1 MQVASC
7 GQEGDYLLEPV
18 VETEPEVEVEQ
29 DEDEVD
35 ETEAEVEEV
44 VEGVKQT
51 SLEDAEVEPAI
62 EEDSTP
68 VEPATAAPISK
79 SQPRSPHPNIFVV
92 GDAADAF
99 GAIKAGHVAFYQ
111 AQVAVANIN
120 KMIAARVSGEGEEE
134 VELERYEPSAPAIKV
149 SLGLVSLVSLRCMFW
164 MEC

>member
-1 MQVASC
+1 MDSMVQA
-7 GQEGDYLLEPV
+7 
-18 VETEPEVEVEQ
+18 EPEVEVEQ

-35 ETEAEVEEV
+35 EIEAEVEEV
-44 VEGVKQT
+44 VEAVKQA
-51 SLEDAEVEPAI
+51 SLEDTEVEVEPAV
-62 EEDSTP
+62 EKDSTP
-68 VEPATAAPISK
+68 VEPAAPISK

-120 KMIAARVSGEGEEE
+120 KMIAARVSGESEEE

-149 SLGLVSLVSLRCMFW
+149 SLGLVSLVFLRCMFW
-164 MEC
+164 MGC